1 MRPRPATENEGGE
14 TSYKMR
20 LPYRDHGEMF
30 AVVIKLHGG
39 DQIAAACEDGKERK
53 CRIPGKLKKKVWM
66 REGDVIIIRLWDFQ
80 PIKADVVW
88 RYLPMQ
94 TERLRRMNLLG
105 KLPT

>member
-1 MRPRPATENEGGE
+1 MVEPTHSEGEE
-14 TSYKMR
+14 THYKMR

-30 AVVIKLHGG
+30 AVVTKLHGT
-39 DQIAAACEDGKERK
+39 DQILAQCEDGKERH

-94 TERLRRMNLLG
+94 TEKLRRMNLLG
-105 KLPT
+105 KLPV